1 FVAKTFY
8 SLNGWINNRDF
19 KYDLAVCIMQ
29 KPVRPT
35 TGSLGWVAYLQPDN
49 RIYESIGYPAD
60 DSVIKE
66 FDGKFMWKCV
76 GKNYSYAR
84 HNKFEIIGMHNN
96 MTGGCSGG
104 PWLTSYNNQI
114 YVNGIN
120 SFNYQ
125 GEEGKMYSP
134 YFGEGFLNLINVVKD
149 I

>member
-1 FVAKTFY
+1 MVT
-8 SLNGWINNRDF
+8 
-19 KYDLAVCIMQ
+19 
-29 KPVRPT
+29 
-35 TGSLGWVAYLQPDN
+35 
-49 RIYESIGYPAD
+49 
-60 DSVIKE
+60 
-66 FDGKFMWKCV
+66 
-76 GKNYSYAR
+76 KNYIEEIIKNSEEYAR